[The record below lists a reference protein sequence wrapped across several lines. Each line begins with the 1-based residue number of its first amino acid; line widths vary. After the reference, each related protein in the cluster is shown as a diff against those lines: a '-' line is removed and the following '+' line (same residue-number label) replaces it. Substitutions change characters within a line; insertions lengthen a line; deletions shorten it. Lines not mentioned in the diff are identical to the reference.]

1 MGGTQTDPLDH
12 PISNRN
18 FSPRLSVQILT
29 NGRGDLRVCPD
40 DAVIWW
46 RVIIASDPQLID
58 GLFLFPVE
66 HQQPQLI
73 FLLIQPAGLGRRRT
87 SFLMVSIA

>member
-18 FSPRLSVQILT
+18 FNPRLSVQILT
-29 NGRGDLRVCPD
+29 NVRGDLRVCPD

-46 RVIIASDPQLID
+46 RVIIAIDPQLID
-58 GLFLFPVE
+58 GLFLFPVD
-66 HQQPQLI
+66 HHNPLWMQLAAVTQGI
-73 FLLIQPAGLGRRRT
+73 VPAPGA
-87 SFLMVSIA
+87 F